1 MSSPHNKEKNMLHEQ
16 KVTDGLTIPGRT
28 RRFLGRST
36 AQGETAS
43 NVSTPSCRDNCN
55 DISEP
60 GCATSN
66 LKLLKAKLSKYG
78 T

>member
-1 MSSPHNKEKNMLHEQ
+1 MSPPNNKKGNMLREQ
-16 KVTDGLTIPGRT
+16 VTGGLTIPGRK
-28 RRFLGRST
+28 RRILGRST

-43 NVSTPSCRDNCN
+43 NVSTSSCQVNCN

-66 LKLLKAKLSKYG
+66 LKSLQSFPNMG
-78 T
+78 RDS